1 VLKRNLLLKFS
12 SLMLATSMLA
22 GTPAI
27 IHAAQGAAGGT
38 AASQTAAINEWH
50 PARPAAGMGSLVLTN
65 YFGKGGQLTVD
76 LERGH
81 LVSVRED
88 QKNTD
93 EFIVDWQNHY
103 TVSEETNGIPSRMQI
118 NLAPGTYRYTASVPD
133 VGTVNRTIDVAAGQV
148 IGLGFYGGSP
158 TEVVHNHSQSHGDNT
173 KHTDVS
179 YDFKELLVAQED
191 MTAQAR

>member
-1 VLKRNLLLKFS
+1 
-12 SLMLATSMLA
+12 
-22 GTPAI
+22 
-27 IHAAQGAAGGT
+27 
-38 AASQTAAINEWH
+38 
-50 PARPAAGMGSLVLTN
+50 LTN

-81 LVSVRED
+81 RVSVRED